1 MPPRA
6 LAASLV
12 AVLVPLGAGCGVGG
26 GGIEDDVRAVVKS
39 YIGASLDGN
48 GRQACA
54 FYTRELRAAVRTKS
68 RHACPRVVG
77 RDTRTRLAQLPFD
90 VRDDVEETYDNP
102 DEIDVDVTGDAKA
115 TARLET
121 PHGVMPDTRLHL
133 VRTPAGWRIDR
144 LG

>member
-26 GGIEDDVRAVVKS
+26 GGNEDDVRAVVKS

-54 FYTRELRAAVRTKS
+54 FYTRELRAAVRREEPACVPS
-68 RHACPRVVG
+68 GGRPGHADAAG
-77 RDTRTRLAQLPFD
+77 AAA
-90 VRDDVEETYDNP
+90 VRRP
-102 DEIDVDVTGDAKA
+102 
-115 TARLET
+115 
-121 PHGVMPDTRLHL
+121 
-133 VRTPAGWRIDR
+133 
-144 LG
+144 